1 MAATHS
7 CGAILEVSI
16 SRSYTPGRW
25 TATSHFPDTLHGF
38 GDRFVAPRGSV
49 ALDDDRGWAPCT
61 DEKHGHSVQL
71 SCTSAK
77 DAQPLTVVVM
87 VPDIDGNA
95 DARAAERPNRRVHR
109 AERGHHKRLKV
120 GALATRPKAHA
131 GQKPRRRGGL
141 HPVDPEVHPQ
151 SGKAIDEAPGDSRLA
166 RTRDAVQDDHRTTS
180 HG

>member
-1 MAATHS
+1 MAS
-7 CGAILEVSI
+7 AIGS
-16 SRSYTPGRW
+16 SP
-25 TATSHFPDTLHGF
+25 
-38 GDRFVAPRGSV
+38 PRGSV
-49 ALDDDRGWAPCT
+49 ALDDDRGWAPYT

-77 DAQPLTVVVM
+77 DAQPVTVVAM

-120 GALATRPKAHA
+120 RALATRPKAHA

-141 HPVDPEVHPQ
+141 HPVDAQNAKTLAALREVPWDEVWRHATGARAIMLQHWLALRVRSDAADQWVRKASPRRPAGTD
-151 SGKAIDEAPGDSRLA
+151 GKVLSLPAK
-166 RTRDAVQDDHRTTS
+166 V
-180 HG
+180 